1 MAINKKLIHF
11 KTFANFNSQKLSAN
25 EANTKYTTGISGTE
39 TSGNPDILYQSICFI
54 KDTQQIWTHGQIYNA
69 SADGGGDYVT
79 IVKFNELFAEGTI
92 TTNESDV
99 FNVVKTA
106 MESNTPL
113 LLCDNNYSIIQVS
126 YYPLKVG
133 SQIICSGLLYHDIY
147 DFSFTPNSNQ
157 VAVTT
162 SIGAT
167 KNESDLVEAQGIV
180 TIDGTTYALPN
191 TDAEAGADEVLL
203 TYDTGVYKNKDYE
216 GYDLGVVDGLYEE
229 RNGYPWAL
237 PNSDFSG
244 EVGLENTLASKG
256 DTPSYYILRNSASPS
271 TLELMGGSAPTR
283 QEPGNIIAVL
293 FSEQFQQARE
303 HEFVIEGNAW
313 MLSEDIRVEAKGGDT
328 MLFVFSNDYIIPV
341 GVYESFYAKRAEV
354 LQVSRTING
363 VYFNGSSNITNYT
376 TCSTAA
382 ATAAKTASVTGYS
395 LLTGSQVRVKFN
407 NANTASAPTLNITS
421 TGAKSMRYKGVV
433 IDGSNFTFDTTKI
446 YTFTYTGNYY
456 DLEGDWDQGG
466 SSVDAAIDGITFDGT
481 TDITRF
487 AMCDTAANTVAKT
500 VTIEGFKVATGA
512 RISLYMQ
519 NGHSMP
525 TMTLNINSLG
535 AKTVFYGGQ
544 SYLPALGVGTYD
556 FVYTSGGTWDLV
568 TNKPKSIRTIGGTT
582 ASGALQTNQF
592 FKFSNTLT
600 SLNVSATPTNV
611 PNAEY
616 SCEFTAASTGCTFT
630 YPPAWKWANGIVPT
644 IEAGKTYQLSVTN
657 NCAVIA
663 SFF

>member
-69 SADGGGDYVT
+69 SADGGGDYIT
-79 IVKFNELFAEGTI
+79 IVKFNELFAKGTL
-92 TTNESDV
+92 TTNDSNV

-157 VAVTT
+157 VTVTT

-167 KNESDLVEAQGIV
+167 KNESDLVKAQGIV

-191 TDAEAGADEVLL
+191 TDAEVWADDYLL
-203 TYDTGVYKNKDYE
+203 TSDTGIRRYEGYE
-216 GYDLGVVDGLYEE
+216 GYDLGAVDGFYEE

-283 QEPGNIIAVL
+283 QEPGNIIAVM
-293 FSEQFQQARE
+293 FTEQFQQQQE

-313 MLSEDIRVEAKGGDT
+313 MLPEDAIVEAKGGET
-328 MLFVFSNDYIIPV
+328 MLFVFNPDYIVPV
-341 GVYESFYAKRAEV
+341 GVSESFYAKRAEV
-354 LQVSRTING
+354 LQASRTING
-363 VYFNGSSNITNYT
+363 VYFNGSSSITNYT
-376 TCSTAA
+376 TCRTAA
-382 ATAAKTASVTGYS
+382 ATAAKTASLPG
-395 LLTGSQVRVKFN
+395 LTL
-407 NANTASAPTLNITS
+407 T
-421 TGAKSMRYKGVV
+421 
-433 IDGSNFTFDTTKI
+433 
-446 YTFTYTGNYY
+446 
-456 DLEGDWDQGG
+456 
-466 SSVDAAIDGITFDGT
+466 
-481 TDITRF
+481 
-487 AMCDTAANTVAKT
+487 
-500 VTIEGFKVATGA
+500 TGA
-512 RISLYMQ
+512 RVSINFT
-519 NGHSMP
+519 NGNTAAS
-525 TMTLNINSLG
+525 MTLNVASTG
-535 AKTVFYGGQ
+535 DKTVKYRR
-544 SYLPALGVGTYD
+544 SNNTPYLSHGTYD
-556 FVYTSGGTWDLV
+556 FIYTGSEWELLSTKGISKFTVNVASYTGVVYPDSFIRFYYSTGV
-568 TNKPKSIRTIGGTT
+568 TT
-582 ASGALQTNQF
+582 
-592 FKFSNTLT
+592 
-600 SLNVSATPTNV
+600 LNVSSTAMTSEF
-611 PNAEY
+611 AEY
-616 SCEFTAASTGCTFT
+616 SFEFNSGSTPTVFT
-630 YPPAWKWANGIVPT
+630 YPSAWKWANGTAPT
-644 IEAGKTYQLSVTN
+644 INANKTYHVSVVN

-663 SFF
+663 EF